1 MATTLSNSRSAP
13 VPGAAAAAHDEHSN
27 LPPTAAL
34 AFRIPRSPIFLRGPR
49 IRALLKKFLAR
60 TVRRPDYPGPMNRR
74 RLAPLP
80 FALTLLLTSLAPAR
94 AAQADSAPIP
104 GQRVFVAGHSFHIFV
119 AAPLAEFAKAAGIPD
134 HRTAGTQMIGGSR
147 TLQHWNLP
155 DDKNKAKAALR
166 AGEVDVLTLSP
177 HLLIPDEGIDNFT
190 KLGLEKNPNLRV
202 FVQGSWLPWDG
213 TANIKNF
220 TTEDHNTAPLDRI
233 RAGQTEWDKKIS
245 AQIRALN
252 QAVGHDAVFAVP
264 VGYAVLA
271 LREHI
276 AAGTAPGL
284 TKQTDLFSDPIGHAT
299 PPLQAIVCYCNY
311 AAIYRRSP
319 VGLPVPSFLKNF
331 PQAAALTPLL
341 QKLAWDAVTAH
352 PLSGV
357 VTARK

>member
-1 MATTLSNSRSAP
+1 MNFRHRLIAP
-13 VPGAAAAAHDEHSN
+13 S
-27 LPPTAAL
+27 LAAL
-34 AFRIPRSPIFLRGPR
+34 
-49 IRALLKKFLAR
+49 
-60 TVRRPDYPGPMNRR
+60 
-74 RLAPLP
+74 
-80 FALTLLLTSLAPAR
+80 LLLAALSAAR
-94 AAQADSAPIP
+94 AAELELPPVP

-119 AAPLAEFAKAAGIPD
+119 AAPLAEFARDAGITD

-190 KLGLEKNPNLRV
+190 KLGLEKNPKLRV
-202 FVQGSWLPWDG
+202 LVQGSWLPWDG
-213 TANIKNF
+213 SANPKTF
-220 TTEDHNTAPLDRI
+220 TTEQHNQTSLAQL
-233 RAGQTEWDKKIS
+233 RAGQSEWDRKIS

-252 QAVGHDAVFAVP
+252 QAIGRDAVFVVP
-264 VGYAVLA
+264 AGTAVLA

-276 AAGTAPGL
+276 ATGTAPGL
-284 TKQTDLFSDPIGHAT
+284 TRQTDLFRDPIGHAT

-319 VGLPVPSFLKNF
+319 VGLPVPSFLKNL

-341 QKLAWDAVTAH
+341 QKLAWDALTAH

-357 VTARK
+357 SGTVK

>member
-1 MATTLSNSRSAP
+1 MNFRHRLR
-13 VPGAAAAAHDEHSN
+13 
-27 LPPTAAL
+27 AL
-34 AFRIPRSPIFLRGPR
+34 AFT
-49 IRALLKKFLAR
+49 LA
-60 TVRRPDYPGPMNRR
+60 
-74 RLAPLP
+74 
-80 FALTLLLTSLAPAR
+80 LLLTSLAPSR
-94 AAQADSAPIP
+94 AAQADAASIP

-119 AAPLAEFAKAAGIPD
+119 AAPLAEFAQAAGIPD

-166 AGEVDVLTLSP
+166 AGAVDVLTLSP

-190 KLGLEKNPNLRV
+190 KLGLEKNPRLRV

-213 TANIKNF
+213 TANIKTF
-220 TTEDHNTAPLDRI
+220 TTEDHNHTALDRI
-233 RAGQTEWDKKIS
+233 RAGQIEWDKKIS

-252 QAVGHDAVFAVP
+252 QAVGHDVVFAVP
-264 VGYAVLA
+264 AGYAVLA

-284 TKQTDLFSDPIGHAT
+284 TKQTELFSDPIGHAK

-331 PQAAALTPLL
+331 SQAAALTPLL
-341 QKLAWDAVTAH
+341 QKLAWDAVTSH

-357 VTARK
+357 AKSQQ

>member
-1 MATTLSNSRSAP
+1 MNFHRL
-13 VPGAAAAAHDEHSN
+13 
-27 LPPTAAL
+27 LAAL
-34 AFRIPRSPIFLRGPR
+34 I
-49 IRALLKKFLAR
+49 LLA
-60 TVRRPDYPGPMNRR
+60 
-74 RLAPLP
+74 
-80 FALTLLLTSLAPAR
+80 ALTSAR
-94 AAQADSAPIP
+94 ASDSDSPPIP

-119 AAPLAEFAKAAGIPD
+119 AAPLAEFAKDAGITE

-166 AGEVDVLTLSP
+166 AGDVDVLTLSP

-190 KLGLEKNPNLRV
+190 KLGLEKNPKLRV
-202 FVQGSWLPWDG
+202 LVQGSWLAFDG
-213 TANIKNF
+213 VANPKTF
-220 TTEDHNTAPLDRI
+220 TTAQHNQTPLAQI
-233 RAGQTEWDKKIS
+233 RAGQMEWDKKIS

-252 QAVGHDAVFAVP
+252 QAIGHDAVFVVP
-264 VGYAVLA
+264 AGTAVLA

-284 TKQTDLFSDPIGHAT
+284 KQQTDLFTDPIGHAT
-299 PPLQAIVCYCNY
+299 PPLQAIVTYCNF

-319 VGLPVPSFLKNF
+319 VGLPVPTALKNL

-341 QKLAWDAVTAH
+341 QKLAWDALTAH

-357 VTARK
+357 SVIAK